1 MRIDKDKLNTA
12 LAAKGVLVRDLHKR
26 LNMTE
31 STLKK
36 ILLGDSDIDTGM
48 ASKIAY
54 VLGVRIEELEKRE
67 SETDEQKFT

>member
-1 MRIDKDKLNTA
+1 MRIDKEKLNMA
-12 LAAKGVLVRDLHKR
+12 MAAKGLFTRDLQKR

-36 ILLGDSDIDTGM
+36 ILSGDSDIDTVT

-54 VLGVRIEELEKRE
+54 VRIEELEKGER
-67 SETDEQKFT
+67 SR

>member
-1 MRIDKDKLNTA
+1 MRIDKEKLNMA
-12 LAAKGVLVRDLHKR
+12 MAVKGLFTRDLQKR

-36 ILLGDSDIDTGM
+36 ILSGDSDIDTVT

-54 VLGVRIEELEKRE
+54 VLGVRIEELEKGER
-67 SETDEQKFT
+67 SR